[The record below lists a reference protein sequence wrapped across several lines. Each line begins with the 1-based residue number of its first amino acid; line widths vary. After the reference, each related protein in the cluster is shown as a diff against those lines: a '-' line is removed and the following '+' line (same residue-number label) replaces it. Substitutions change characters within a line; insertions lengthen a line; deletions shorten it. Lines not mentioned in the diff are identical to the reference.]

1 METNQFIKAT
11 VGIVVVLL
19 VIIAVAIPIFSG
31 IQLGN
36 LTTVDLEGDRYSQ
49 IEDPVTI
56 TVVNNDSSG
65 ITLKIDDKEQ
75 LYTEAQPITDIV
87 GYLNIRVLGS
97 LDSGLSIQIGVTT
110 TSSMAYP
117 ILKAESES
125 VTIGSN
131 YIESK
136 NGNFDLAGPV
146 YIKDDSG
153 GYVLF
158 TGETADIPVSMTFIG
173 LAGATYGAACT
184 FENGVI
190 VQVGNK
196 IGDEISSLVN
206 TEPFD
211 VEDGFVKAILPT
223 TIQTSVFEITALIV
237 PQEDGEISNIEAAI
251 NSILNIIPI
260 LMIVGL
266 IIAAVA
272 AFITLKSR
280 GGGA

>member
-1 METNQFIKAT
+1 MQSNGFI
-11 VGIVVVLL
+11 GIVIG
-19 VIIAVAIPIFSG
+19 VIVSIIVITAVAIPIFSG

-36 LTTVDLEGDRYSQ
+36 LTTVDLEGERYSQ

-75 LYTEAQPITDIV
+75 LYTDAQPITDIV
-87 GYLNIRVLGS
+87 GYLNIRVMGS
-97 LDSGLSIQIGVTT
+97 LESGLSIQIGVTT
-110 TSSMAYP
+110 TSSTAYP
-117 ILKAESES
+117 ILKEESES
-125 VTIGSN
+125 ATIGSN
-131 YIESK
+131 YIGSK
-136 NGNFDLAGPV
+136 LGNFDLAGPV

-190 VQVGNK
+190 VQVRNK
-196 IGDEISSLVN
+196 IGDDISSLVN

-223 TIQTSVFEITALIV
+223 TIQTSVFDITALIV

-251 NSILNIIPI
+251 NSILDIIPI
-260 LMIVGL
+260 LMIAGL
-266 IIAAVA
+266 IIGVA
-272 AFITLKSR
+272 GTFLYRRLS
-280 GGGA
+280 

>member
-11 VGIVVVLL
+11 VEIVVVFL
-19 VIIAVAIPIFSG
+19 VIIAAAIPIFSG

-36 LTTVDLEGDRYSQ
+36 LTTVDLEGERYSQ

-75 LYTEAQPITDIV
+75 LYTDAQPITDIV
-87 GYLNIRVLGS
+87 GYLNIRVMGS
-97 LDSGLSIQIGVTT
+97 LESGLSIQIGVTT
-110 TSSMAYP
+110 TSSAVYP
-117 ILKAESES
+117 ILKEESES
-125 VTIGSN
+125 ATIGSN

-136 NGNFDLAGPV
+136 LGNFDLAGPV

-173 LAGATYGAACT
+173 LTGATYGAACT

-190 VQVGNK
+190 VQVRNE
-196 IGDEISSLVN
+196 IGDDISSLVN

-223 TIQTSVFEITALIV
+223 TIQTSVLDITALIV

-251 NSILNIIPI
+251 NSILDIIPI
-260 LMIVGL
+260 LMIAGL
-266 IIAAVA
+266 IIGVA
-272 AFITLKSR
+272 GTFLYRRLS
-280 GGGA
+280 